1 MIQTIIFSKAA
12 KNAEEILGRPYTK
25 IKITFFKGT
34 YKAEFFTDKQSFQK
48 TFTLEEAQ
56 NFYQKHAGTT
66 FKNTVLK
73 TEDQEIT
80 TLANRHGQIR
90 RLVKKLEP
98 LYESSICSE
107 KDGLLY
113 ESSTCPEKDGPL
125 YESDV
130 PPVKPLSPKERMLA
144 PTDVTGKETFDRKKN
159 YILKEGQ
166 PIPFLIELGLMSKD
180 GSVIKSRYDKFRQI
194 NRFLEYIKDIL
205 PQVTRL
211 AAPDQKAFTKD
222 RPLYIADF
230 GCGKSYLTFAVY
242 YFLNELLS
250 IPVQITGLDL
260 KEDVIKKCQ
269 SLADRLGYTNL
280 KFKKGDVCQAENFYS
295 HAPDIMITLHAC
307 DTATD
312 FALEYAVKK
321 NAAAILSVP
330 CCQHEINLQLQ
341 KKSLPATSP
350 FASLS
355 HWGILQERF
364 SALATDAIRSELLE
378 EKNYS
383 VQLLEFIDFEGT
395 PKNLLIRAVR
405 RPSPD
410 EKSGKNSAS
419 RLESL
424 LSTLGVS
431 QKLCQLFK
439 KDF

>member
-12 KNAEEILGRPYTK
+12 KNVEEILGRPYTK
-25 IKITFFKGT
+25 IKITFFKGA

-66 FKNTVLK
+66 FKNTILK

-90 RLVKKLEP
+90 RLVKKVAA
-98 LYESSICSE
+98 LYESSAS
-107 KDGLLY
+107 
-113 ESSTCPEKDGPL
+113 PEKDGPL
-125 YESDV
+125 YETST
-130 PPVKPLSPKERMLA
+130 PPAIFLPLSPKEGLLH
-144 PTDVTGKETFDRKKN
+144 PSTTKETFDRKKN

-166 PIPFLIELGLMSKD
+166 PIPFLVELGLMAKD

-211 AAPDQKAFTKD
+211 AAPDKKAFTKD

-242 YFLNELLS
+242 YFLKELLS

-269 SLADRLGYTNL
+269 SLADRLGYINL

-295 HAPDIMITLHAC
+295 HDPDIMITLHAC

-312 FALEYAVKK
+312 FALEYAVQKK
-321 NAAAILSVP
+321 AAAILSVP

-341 KKSLPATSP
+341 KKSFPDTSP

-364 SALATDAIRSELLE
+364 AALATDAIRSELLE

-405 RPSPD
+405 RQSPD

-424 LSTLGVS
+424 LSNLGVS
-431 QKLCQLFK
+431 QKLYQLFK
-439 KDF
+439 KD

>member
-12 KNAEEILGRPYTK
+12 KNVEEILGRPYTK
-25 IKITFFKGT
+25 IKITFFKGA

-48 TFTLEEAQ
+48 TFTLDETQ

-66 FKNTVLK
+66 FKNTILK

-90 RLVKKLEP
+90 RLVKKVAT
-98 LYESSICSE
+98 LYERSE
-107 KDGLLY
+107 CPTKDGLLY
-113 ESSTCPEKDGPL
+113 ESSASPSKDGVL
-125 YESDV
+125 YETST
-130 PPVKPLSPKERMLA
+130 PLATSLPLSPKESLLHPSA
-144 PTDVTGKETFDRKKN
+144 TKETFDRKKN

-166 PIPFLIELGLMSKD
+166 PIPFLVELGLMAKD

-211 AAPDQKAFTKD
+211 SAPDKKAFTKD

-242 YFLNELLS
+242 YFLKELLS

-295 HAPDIMITLHAC
+295 HDPDIMITLHAC

-321 NAAAILSVP
+321 KAAAILSVP

-341 KKSLPATSP
+341 KKSFSDTSP

-364 SALATDAIRSELLE
+364 AALATDAIRSELLE

-405 RPSPD
+405 RQSPD

-424 LSTLGVS
+424 LSNLGVS
-431 QKLCQLFK
+431 QKLYQLFK
-439 KDF
+439 KD